1 MSKTYK
7 LADAELFVFSEYVN
21 QNPANGI
28 KYYDSVC
35 KFNGNIILF
44 SKNIEDGESNI
55 ISKLI
60 LNLDPMKAQHLANV
74 LKNNKNILAMISNN
88 PEGDSFYAIYYD
100 FTENVLTPYNLF
112 NYMFSHSDFAEEGLF
127 VEIHNGHQTVIKEFV

>member
-28 KYYDSVC
+28 KYYDGVC

-44 SKNIEDGESNI
+44 SKNIDGEEKNI
-55 ISKLI
+55 IFKLI
-60 LNLDPMKAQHLANV
+60 SNLDATKAQYLSNV
-74 LKNNKNILAMISNN
+74 IKNNKNILAVIGEDAN
-88 PEGDSFYAIYYD
+88 GDSFYAIYYD
-100 FTENVLTPYNLF
+100 FTENILTPYNLF
-112 NYMFSHSDFAEEGLF
+112 RYMSSHSDFAEEGLF
-127 VEIHNGHQTVIKEFV
+127 VEVHNGHQTAIKEFV

>member
-7 LADAELFVFSEYVN
+7 LADVELFVFSEYVN
-21 QNPANGI
+21 QNPSNGI

-60 LNLDPMKAQHLANV
+60 LKLDPTKAQYLANV
-74 LKNNKNILAMISNN
+74 LKNNKNILAVISNN

-100 FTENVLTPYNLF
+100 FTENVLTPHNLF
-112 NYMFSHSDFAEEGLF
+112 RYMTSHSDFAEEGLF
-127 VEIHNGHQTVIKEFV
+127 VEVHNGHQTVIKEFA